1 MSTQL
6 PTRLGPAQLPLV
18 VNPSPL
24 LRGRRAARDTG
35 SVLRRDV
42 IRTMRQPDVLV
53 FAVVMGVFFLVL
65 FNYVFGGSIG
75 AGAQI
80 DYLQFLVPGVLVI
93 TALQGAQQTSM
104 SLAADLTE
112 GVVDRFRSLP
122 MSQVAVIAGKTLADG
137 LRNVVSLI
145 LVALVALVMGYRF
158 DSLGGAIAA
167 IVLATIIG
175 YGFSW
180 MGAAIAAKVRKPD
193 AVGMLSMFWLF
204 PLMLASTAF
213 TPADTMPGWLQPFAT
228 YQPISVAADAVRGLA
243 NGTAQVDS
251 VLLAI
256 GWTVLLLAVFV
267 PLSVRFYRKAP

>member
-6 PTRLGPAQLPLV
+6 RTRPGSDQMPLV

-24 LRGRRAARDTG
+24 LRSRRASRDTG
-35 SVLRRDV
+35 SVLWRDL
-42 IRTMRQPDVLV
+42 IRTVRQPDVLM

-122 MSQVAVIAGKTLADG
+122 MSQVAVIAGKTLADA
-137 LRNVVSLI
+137 LRNVISLV

-158 DSLGGAIAA
+158 ASVGGAIAA
-167 IVLATIIG
+167 IALATIIG

-180 MGAAIAAKVRKPD
+180 MGAALAAKVRKPD

-213 TPADTMPGWLQPFAT
+213 TPAATMPGWLQPFAT
-228 YQPISVAADAVRGLA
+228 YQPISVTADAVRGLA
-243 NGTAQVDS
+243 NGAVAVDS
-251 VLLAI
+251 VLMAI
-256 GWTVLLLAVFV
+256 GWTVVLLVVFV